1 MVSTQ
6 YKRILVKFS
15 GESVAGDDDHGIDPK
30 ILDNMAASIRDCK
43 SLDVEIG
50 IVIGGGNLFRGEKL
64 NKAGMDRVAGDHMG
78 MLATV
83 MNGIAL
89 RDSLERAGLKT
100 RVMSAIPMEGLVEH
114 YDRRL
119 AIQLLNDGYVVIF
132 TAGTG
137 NPFFTTDTAGCL
149 RAIETQSD
157 LMLKATRVDGVFDS
171 DPEINKNAK
180 FFKNL
185 SFDEAIVKN
194 LKVMDSTALTLA
206 RDHKLPIKVFNT
218 YEPDALR
225 KIICGEDIGTLISWI
240 MNEIINTT
248 SERMQKSISSLKFA
262 FNKIRTGRASPSL
275 LDDIKIDYYGN
286 PTPLNQ
292 TSNIS
297 VEDNRS
303 LVISPWDK
311 TLIPEIEKAIIGSD
325 LGLNPSTASD
335 LIRISLPALTEE
347 TRQTYI
353 KQARSEAENT
363 RVSIRN
369 IRRDSNSILKD
380 KNSNG
385 EISEDELRR
394 GEDLIQKETDLYIS
408 QVDLELKNK
417 EADLLEI

>member
-1 MVSTQ
+1 
-6 YKRILVKFS
+6 
-15 GESVAGDDDHGIDPK
+15 
-30 ILDNMAASIRDCK
+30 
-43 SLDVEIG
+43 
-50 IVIGGGNLFRGEKL
+50 
-64 NKAGMDRVAGDHMG
+64 
-78 MLATV
+78 
-83 MNGIAL
+83 
-89 RDSLERAGLKT
+89 
-100 RVMSAIPMEGLVEH
+100 
-114 YDRRL
+114 
-119 AIQLLNDGYVVIF
+119 
-132 TAGTG
+132 
-137 NPFFTTDTAGCL
+137 
-149 RAIETQSD
+149 
-157 LMLKATRVDGVFDS
+157 
-171 DPEINKNAK
+171 
-180 FFKNL
+180 
-185 SFDEAIVKN
+185 
-194 LKVMDSTALTLA
+194 
-206 RDHKLPIKVFNT
+206 
-218 YEPDALR
+218 
-225 KIICGEDIGTLISWI
+225 
-240 MNEIINTT
+240 
-248 SERMQKSISSLKFA
+248 MQKSISSLKFA

-353 KQARSEAENT
+353 KQARSEAENS

-369 IRRDSNSILKD
+369 IRRDSNNLLKD